1 MPYLQ
6 YVDWLFLK
14 IWAFTG
20 TTDTRSNIAA
30 PTGSIGA
37 IEFGGGVGIF
47 GAYIFRVTGVPRNWR
62 FLGALDEDMP
72 NIINQIF

>member
-37 IEFGGGVGIF
+37 IEFGGIF
-47 GAYIFRVTGVPRNWR
+47 GAYIFRGWLVVVE
-62 FLGALDEDMP
+62 LLKVSID
-72 NIINQIF
+72 

>member
-30 PTGSIGA
+30 PTGSIGE
-37 IEFGGGVGIF
+37 IEFGVGVGIF
-47 GAYIFRVTGVPRNWR
+47 GAYIF
-62 FLGALDEDMP
+62 LGLVGGR
-72 NIINQIF
+72 